1 MFQSI
6 TFYVGEKTLGIY
18 GEEFPLGALTTEVL
32 NITPEEYQALDSR
45 LQSAMEGMAR
55 YEKTHTLTDWHQANE
70 QMLRLNEALCR
81 HRIFR
86 LIQTDAYILTEAKQ
100 LTEMPIAEG
109 DPLEMDAHD
118 HEILRQIC
126 AYEDYLENPKKYGR
140 IKNPEELSEAQ
151 REWYLNLYPP
161 IPPKPEAKT
170 PALLIAPVPLDLK
183 WQMYKAYCMNYAQVL
198 KDVAS
203 VCQTLRAFIRE
214 SLSTLEHLSPNQYIA
229 ALNGFL
235 FPEFRH
241 KWIANPIEGT
251 GNYTLFDDVCKCRAS
266 SLLLQRMQRR
276 ALAAQTKKRWM
287 SCAPKVLWNFV
298 SVFPPGCMTRIAEN

>member
-1 MFQSI
+1 
-6 TFYVGEKTLGIY
+6 
-18 GEEFPLGALTTEVL
+18 
-32 NITPEEYQALDSR
+32 
-45 LQSAMEGMAR
+45 
-55 YEKTHTLTDWHQANE
+55 
-70 QMLRLNEALCR
+70 
-81 HRIFR
+81 
-86 LIQTDAYILTEAKQ
+86 
-100 LTEMPIAEG
+100 MPIAEG
-109 DPLEMDAHD
+109 DTLEMDAHD

-140 IKNPEELSEAQ
+140 IKNPEELSETQ

-170 PALLIAPVPLDLK
+170 PALLIAPVSLDLK

-214 SLSTLEHLSPNQYIA
+214 ALSTLEHLSPNQYIA

-241 KWIANPIEGT
+241 KWIANPIEGS

-266 SLLLQRMQRR
+266 SLLLQGCSAELWLRR
-276 ALAAQTKKRWM
+276 QGNT
-287 SCAPKVLWNFV
+287 
-298 SVFPPGCMTRIAEN
+298 G